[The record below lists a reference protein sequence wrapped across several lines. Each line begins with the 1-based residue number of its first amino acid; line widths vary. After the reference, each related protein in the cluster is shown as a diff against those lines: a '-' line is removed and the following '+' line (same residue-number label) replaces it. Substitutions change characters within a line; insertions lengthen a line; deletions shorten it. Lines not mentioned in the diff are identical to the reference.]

1 MSFAGSHTKNK
12 HNMND
17 SLLRFNRNQK
27 YIIFDT
33 ETEGLNLIKS
43 KPWQVAWIVAQGNK
57 IIKKY
62 DKLIKW
68 EDLNVSKE
76 AAKITGFSHTNYNRN
91 AEDPKK
97 IWQEFS
103 KYLYD
108 DSYLIVGQN
117 LLGFDV
123 YMVDVWRKLIGED
136 LDQSYISRI
145 IDTKSI
151 ATAIEKQ
158 APVDKDNFIYWQYKW
173 LNFRQRGL
181 KTSQLTLLKKYDID
195 HDPKRLHDALYDI
208 EMNFEIFHKQL
219 YDIEI

>member
-1 MSFAGSHTKNK
+1 
-12 HNMND
+12 MNTE
-17 SLLRFNRNQK
+17 LLRFNRKQK
-27 YIIFDT
+27 YIVFDT

-43 KPWQVAWIVAQGNK
+43 KPWQAAWIVAEGNK
-57 IIKKY
+57 VIKKY

-68 EDLNVSKE
+68 NDLHVSKD
-76 AAKITGFSHTNYNRN
+76 AARITGFSKTYYDKN

-97 IWQEFS
+97 VWQEFS

-123 YMVDVWRKLIGED
+123 YMIDVWRKLIGEP
-136 LDQSYISRI
+136 LDQSYINRI
-145 IDTKSI
+145 IDTKAI
-151 ATAIEKQ
+151 ATAIAKESM
-158 APVDKDNFIYWQYKW
+158 VDKKDFIYWQYRW
-173 LNFRQRGL
+173 LNYRERGL

-195 HDPKRLHDALYDI
+195 FDQKRLHDALYDI

-219 YDIEI
+219 YDIEL

>member
-1 MSFAGSHTKNK
+1 
-12 HNMND
+12 MNTE
-17 SLLRFNRNQK
+17 LLRFNRKQK

-43 KPWQVAWIVAQGNK
+43 KPWQAAWIVAEGNK
-57 IIKKY
+57 VIKKY

-68 EDLNVSKE
+68 DNLNVSKD
-76 AAKITGFSHTNYNRN
+76 AARITGFSKTYYDKN

-97 IWQEFS
+97 VWQEFS

-123 YMVDVWRKLIGED
+123 YMVDVWRKLIGEP
-136 LDQSYISRI
+136 LDQSYIKRI
-145 IDTKSI
+145 IDTKAI
-151 ATAIEKQ
+151 ATAIAKESM
-158 APVDKDNFIYWQYKW
+158 VDKGDFIYWQYRW
-173 LNFRQRGL
+173 LNYRERGL
-181 KTSQLTLLKKYDID
+181 KTSQLTLLKKYGID
-195 HDPKRLHDALYDI
+195 FDQKRLHDALYDI

-219 YDIEI
+219 YDIEL

>member
-1 MSFAGSHTKNK
+1 
-12 HNMND
+12 MNTQ
-17 SLLRFNRNQK
+17 LLRFNRKQK

-43 KPWQVAWIVAQGNK
+43 KPWQAAWIVAEGNR

-68 EDLNVSKE
+68 DDLKVSKD
-76 AAKITGFSHTNYNRN
+76 AARITGFNRGYYESN
-91 AEDPKK
+91 AEDPKLV
-97 IWQEFS
+97 WNEFA

-108 DSYLIVGQN
+108 DDYLVVGQN

-123 YMVDVWRKLIGED
+123 YMVDVWRKLIGEPLRQD
-136 LDQSYISRI
+136 YINRI
-145 IDTKSI
+145 IDTKAI
-151 ATAIEKQ
+151 ATAIEKE
-158 APVDKDNFIYWQYKW
+158 APVDKKDFIYWQYRW
-173 LNFRQRGL
+173 LNYRQRGL

-195 HDPKRLHDALYDI
+195 FDQKRLHDALYDI

-219 YDIEI
+219 YDIEL

>member
-1 MSFAGSHTKNK
+1 
-12 HNMND
+12 MND
-17 SLLRFNRNQK
+17 DLLRYNRKQK

-43 KPWQVAWIVAQGNK
+43 KPWQAAWIVAEGNK

-68 EDLNVSKE
+68 DDLSVSKD
-76 AAKITGFSHTNYNRN
+76 AARITGFNKNEYEKN
-91 AEDPKK
+91 AEDPISVWK
-97 IWQEFS
+97 EFS

-108 DSYLIVGQN
+108 DSYFIVGQN

-123 YMVDVWRKLIGED
+123 YMIDVWRKLIGEK

-145 IDTKSI
+145 IDTKAI
-151 ATAIEKQ
+151 ATAIHKES
-158 APVDKDNFIYWQYKW
+158 PVDKEDFIYWQYRW
-173 LNFRQRGL
+173 LNHRERGL
-181 KTSQLTLLKKYDID
+181 KTSQLTLLKKYEID
-195 HDPKRLHDALYDI
+195 FDKDRLHDALYDI

-219 YDIEI
+219 YDIEL

>member
-1 MSFAGSHTKNK
+1 
-12 HNMND
+12 MNTD
-17 SLLRFNRNQK
+17 LLRFNRDQK

-43 KPWQVAWIVAQGNK
+43 KPWQVAWIVAQGGK

-62 DKLIKW
+62 DKLLKW
-68 EDLNVSKE
+68 DDLHVSKD
-76 AAKITGFSHTNYNRN
+76 AARITGFNRKHYEQN
-91 AEDPKK
+91 GEDPKK
-97 IWQEFS
+97 VWQEFS

-123 YMVDVWRKLIGED
+123 YMVDVWRRLIGEF
-136 LDQSYISRI
+136 LDQSYIERI

-151 ATAIEKQ
+151 ATAIEKES
-158 APVDKDNFIYWQYKW
+158 PIDKEDLICWQYRW
-173 LNFRQRGL
+173 LNYRERGL
-181 KTSQLTLLKKYDID
+181 KTSQLTLLKKYDIP

-208 EMNFEIFHKQL
+208 EMNFEIFRKQL
-219 YDIEI
+219 FDIEL

>member
-1 MSFAGSHTKNK
+1 M
-12 HNMND
+12 
-17 SLLRFNRNQK
+17 
-27 YIIFDT
+27 
-33 ETEGLNLIKS
+33 
-43 KPWQVAWIVAQGNK
+43 AWIVAQGNK

-76 AAKITGFSHTNYNRN
+76 AAKITGFNHTNYNRN

-97 IWQEFS
+97 VWKEFS

>member
-1 MSFAGSHTKNK
+1 
-12 HNMND
+12 MNTD
-17 SLLRFNRNQK
+17 LLRFNRKQK

-43 KPWQVAWIVAQGNK
+43 KPWQAAWIVAEGNK

-68 EDLNVSKE
+68 DNLNVSKD
-76 AAKITGFSHTNYNRN
+76 AARITGFSKTHYDKN

-97 IWQEFS
+97 VWQEFA

-123 YMVDVWRKLIGED
+123 YMVDVWRKLIGEP
-136 LDQSYISRI
+136 LDHSYINRI
-145 IDTKSI
+145 IDTKAI
-151 ATAIEKQ
+151 ATAIEKES
-158 APVDKDNFIYWQYKW
+158 PVDKKDFTCWQYRW
-173 LNFRQRGL
+173 LNHRERGL
-181 KTSQLTLLKKYDID
+181 KTSQLTLLKKYGID
-195 HDPKRLHDALYDI
+195 FDPKRLHDALYDI

-219 YDIEI
+219 YDIEL

>member
-1 MSFAGSHTKNK
+1 
-12 HNMND
+12 MNNH
-17 SLLRFNRNQK
+17 LLRYDRDQK

-43 KPWQVAWIVAQGNK
+43 KPWQAAWIVAKGNK

-68 EDLNVSKE
+68 DDLNVSKD
-76 AAKITGFSHTNYNRN
+76 AARITGFNQSHYEKN

-97 IWQEFS
+97 VWEEFS

-108 DSYLIVGQN
+108 DSYKIVGQN

-123 YMVDVWRKLIGED
+123 YMIDVWRKLIGEPLHQD
-136 LDQSYISRI
+136 YINRI
-145 IDTKSI
+145 IDTKAI
-151 ATAIEKQ
+151 ATAIVKES
-158 APVDKDNFIYWQYKW
+158 PVCKKDFIYWQYRW
-173 LNFRQRGL
+173 LNYRERGL

-195 HDPKRLHDALYDI
+195 FDAKRLHDALYDI

-219 YDIEI
+219 YDIEL